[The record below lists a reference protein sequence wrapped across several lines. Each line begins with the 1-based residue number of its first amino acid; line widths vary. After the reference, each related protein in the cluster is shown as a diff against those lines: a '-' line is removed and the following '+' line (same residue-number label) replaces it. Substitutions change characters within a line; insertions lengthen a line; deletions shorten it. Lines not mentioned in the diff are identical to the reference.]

1 MVTRSVVDFEGGRLS
16 MLRASAVDPRG
27 LVIALHGGGH
37 DARYWHH
44 PAAPDASLLTLGA
57 ALGFDVVAIDRPGHN
72 GSLPDFPAGLSLP
85 GQIDLLFALIDH
97 LTVERRMPV
106 FLIGHSLGGTLSL
119 IAAADSRGQG
129 LAGIEVGGVPIR
141 FTPEQEQG
149 IRAGLAAT
157 RAAGETLMPDMGPD
171 GLRAMFFGPDGSFDP
186 AVIDD
191 DPMPHRSVVLEIEE
205 LLDVPPQLPDIAAR
219 IACPVRW
226 TFAELERSSVVTPET
241 PAEASRWLTASIEP
255 RPYVCLGSGHNMSL
269 HHVGRAYHLGALAF
283 FEEMR
288 ARHFH

>member
-1 MVTRSVVDFEGGRLS
+1 

-72 GSLPDFPAGLSLP
+72 ESLADFPAGLSLNS
-85 GQIDLLFALIDH
+85 QIDLLFTLIDR
-97 LTVERRMPV
+97 LTAERMMPV

-119 IAAADSRGQG
+119 IAGADPRGHG
-129 LAGIEVGGVPIR
+129 LAGIEAGGVPIR
-141 FTPEQEQG
+141 FSPEQDEA

-157 RAAGETLMPDMGPD
+157 RAEDETLMPDMGPD
-171 GLRAMFFGPDGSFDP
+171 GLRAMFFGPDGSFDS

-205 LLDVPPQLPDIAAR
+205 LLGIPPQLPDIAAR

-226 TFAELERSSVVTPET
+226 TFAEMERASVVTPET
-241 PAEASRWLTASIEP
+241 PAQAGQWLTASIEA
-255 RPYVCLGSGHNMSL
+255 RSHVCLGSGHNMSL

-288 ARHFH
+288 ARHCH